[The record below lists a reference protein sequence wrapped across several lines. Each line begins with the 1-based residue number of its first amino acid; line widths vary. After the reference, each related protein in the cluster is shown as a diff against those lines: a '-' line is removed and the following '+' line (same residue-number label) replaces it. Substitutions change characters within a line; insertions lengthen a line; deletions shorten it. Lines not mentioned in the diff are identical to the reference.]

1 MLKDFLG
8 TQVFENDVVVANS
21 PYFPTQWVKYK
32 VKSVGNNSGV
42 IEYTDSK
49 KRLVERKVL
58 SLHQFILA
66 RKV

>member
-8 TQVFENDVVVANS
+8 TQVFDNDVVVASS
-21 PYFPTQWVKYK
+21 PYFPTTWVKYR
-32 VKSVGNNSGV
+32 VKSVGDNSGI

-58 SLHQFILA
+58 SLHQFILV
-66 RKV
+66 REV

>member
-8 TQVFENDVVVANS
+8 TQVFENDVVVASS

-32 VKSVGNNSGV
+32 VKSVGDNSGV

-58 SLHQFILA
+58 SLHQFILV
-66 RKV
+66 REV